1 MPPYAKCSALLQ
13 AHFDRL
19 LPAATSNQ
27 MVVMKMEKVL
37 VVEEAKA
44 NSHPLSG

>member
-1 MPPYAKCSALLQ
+1 MPHNAKCSALLQ

-27 MVVMKMEKVL
+27 MVVMNMGKVL
-37 VVEEAKA
+37 VAEEA
-44 NSHPLSG
+44 